1 MEPGNEIILET
12 ERLLFRP
19 HTMSDLDAWC
29 AMETD
34 PQVRRYTGGQ
44 PRTPEEA
51 ERRFKEQAM
60 QPVHD
65 RMGMWAAVFKPENK
79 YIGRCGIYP
88 HFAPNNQV
96 IPGEG
101 SLGYYIASGYWG
113 RGLATEA
120 AAAFVKFGFDQLNL
134 KRIVAMVQEGNDAS
148 VHILKELGFL
158 LVRTEDG
165 PRTFYHF
172 ALENPNWN
180 KTYEVSETS

>member
-1 MEPGNEIILET
+1 MEPAREIILET

-19 HTMSDLDAWC
+19 HIISDLGGWC

-34 PQVRRYTGGQ
+34 PGVRRFTGGQ
-44 PRTPEEA
+44 PRTSEEA
-51 ERRFKEQAM
+51 ERRFKERAM
-60 QPVHD
+60 QPIHD

-79 YIGRCGIYP
+79 YIGRCGVYP
-88 HFAPNNQV
+88 HFAPNNKV

-134 KRIVAMVQEGNDAS
+134 KRIVATVQAGNDAS
-148 VHILKELGFL
+148 IHILEKLRFL
-158 LVRTEDG
+158 LVKTENG
-165 PRTFYHF
+165 PRIFYHF
-172 ALENPNWN
+172 ALEDPGNN
-180 KTYEVSETS
+180 KT